1 MKGLDTN
8 VLVRFLVKDDA
19 PQARRAA
26 AYIRAECHPDRPC
39 LVNRI
44 VLCELDWVLASA
56 YGYPRA
62 EIAGVVEKLLRADA
76 LLVEDSETAWQ
87 ALRAYRTGAADLAD
101 CLMGAVN
108 RRLGCDSTAT
118 FDRAAARLA
127 EFELLP

>member
-8 VLVRFLVKDDA
+8 VLVRFLVKDDE

-26 AYIRAECHPDRPC
+26 AFLRAECHPERPC

-44 VLCELDWVLASA
+44 VLCELEWVLGSA

-62 EIAGVVEKLLRADA
+62 VIADVIEKLLRADA
-76 LLVEDSETAWQ
+76 LVVEDAEDAWV
-87 ALRAYRTGAADLAD
+87 ALRSYRTGAADLAD
-101 CLMGAVN
+101 CLIGAVN

-118 FDRAAARLA
+118 FDRKAAGTA
-127 EFELLP
+127 EFELLT

>member
-19 PQARRAA
+19 PQARREA
-26 AYIRAECHPDRPC
+26 AYIRAECRPDRPC

-76 LLVEDSETAWQ
+76 LLVEDSETA
-87 ALRAYRTGAADLAD
+87 
-101 CLMGAVN
+101 
-108 RRLGCDSTAT
+108 
-118 FDRAAARLA
+118 
-127 EFELLP
+127 